1 MNGGGGAS
9 IVMAD
14 DGVPFDGGSL
24 DAGPLGG
31 AETAFIGLAQG
42 LAARGHSVQA
52 FTRTT
57 RHLDHEGVSWNPIDG
72 AMPDHC
78 DLYIANR
85 GTRVLDLMPRA
96 RRIAFWVHNP
106 ARDLVKPRYLWRL
119 LRRRPIIVFLGD
131 WQAST
136 LPGWVPSGGRRVIPL
151 GLSPVFRGVA
161 RRSPPPP
168 RAIFTSNPLRR
179 LDWLLDRWSRE
190 IWPEAPDAR
199 LYIYSSLAT
208 YGDLA
213 PKHQARVGPILA
225 KAQAMAD
232 QGVILAPPLSKP
244 GLAAALA
251 ESRVFL
257 YGGDPGETFCLAAAE
272 SQAAGVP
279 GVVARSTC
287 LGERIRDGE
296 TGFVVADDDNAG
308 FSARAVDLLHDDSL
322 WQSQHDACR
331 AEQQGLS
338 WTEVAGLWEGLLP

>member
-1 MNGGGGAS
+1 M
-9 IVMAD
+9 MAD

-42 LAARGHSVQA
+42 LAARGHHVHA

-57 RHLDHEGVSWNPIDG
+57 RNLHHEGVSWNPIDG
-72 AMPDHC
+72 PLPERC

-85 GTRVLDLMPRA
+85 GTRVLDLMPKA
-96 RRIAFWVHNP
+96 RQIAFWVHNP
-106 ARDLVKPRYLWRL
+106 AGYLVKPRYLWRL
-119 LRRRPIIVFLGD
+119 LRRRPVIVFLGH
-131 WQAST
+131 WHAST
-136 LPGWVPSGGRRVIPL
+136 LPRWVPSRGRRVIPL
-151 GLSPVFRGVA
+151 GLGPAFRGLT

-179 LDWLLDRWSRE
+179 LDWLLDRWSGE
-190 IWPEAPDAR
+190 IRPAVPDAS
-199 LYIYSSLAT
+199 LHVYSSLAT

-213 PKHQARVGPILA
+213 PKHRAQVAPILA
-225 KAQAMAD
+225 KARSLAD
-232 QGVILAPPLSKP
+232 HGVVLAPPLAKP
-244 GLAAALA
+244 ALAAALA

-296 TGFVVADDDNAG
+296 TGFVVADDDDAG
-308 FSARAVDLLHDDSL
+308 FSARAVDLLRDDGL
-322 WQSQHDACR
+322 WQKQHDACR
-331 AEQQGLS
+331 ALQQGLS
-338 WTEVAGLWEGLLP
+338 WIEVAGLWEELLP

>member
-1 MNGGGGAS
+1 MNGGGGAT

-24 DAGPLGG
+24 EAGPLGG

-42 LAARGHSVQA
+42 LAARGHRVHA
-52 FTRTT
+52 FSRTT
-57 RHLDHEGVSWNPIDG
+57 RNIDLEGVSWKPIDG
-72 AMPDHC
+72 LLPDRC

-106 ARDLVKPRYLWRL
+106 ARYLVKPRYLWRL
-119 LRRRPIIVFLGD
+119 LHRRPVIVFLGD
-131 WQAST
+131 WHAST
-136 LPGWVPSGGRRVIPL
+136 LPSWVPSRGRRVIPL
-151 GLSPVFRGVA
+151 GLSPMFRGLA
-161 RRSPPPP
+161 RRNPPPP

-179 LDWLLDRWSRE
+179 LDWLLDRWSGDIR
-190 IWPEAPDAR
+190 PNVPDAS
-199 LYIYSSLAT
+199 LHIYSSLAT

-213 PKHQARVGPILA
+213 PKHQAQVGPILT
-225 KAQAMAD
+225 KARSLVD
-232 QGVILAPPLSKP
+232 HGVILAPPLAKP
-244 GLAAALA
+244 ALAAALA

-287 LGERIRDGE
+287 LIERVRDGE
-296 TGFVVADDDNAG
+296 TGFVVGDDDNSG
-308 FSARAVDLLHDDSL
+308 FSAHAIDLLRDDSL
-322 WQSQHDACR
+322 WQAQHDACR
-331 AEQQGLS
+331 TLQQGLS